1 MNPEDWEK
9 LKETNQCPKCDLS
22 GADLEGANLR
32 HANLRGGNLLGANL
46 KGVRFC
52 YTTMPDGSVN
62 NSDCD

>member
-1 MNPEDWEK
+1 
-9 LKETNQCPKCDLS
+9 
-22 GADLEGANLR
+22 
-32 HANLRGGNLLGANL
+32 LGANL